1 MVTLTQLKETA
12 LAFAETSEEPH
23 FEKTSFRVCKKI
35 FATYNQKENRA
46 CIKLSPIDQNVF
58 ASFDKNIFVPVP
70 NKWGLQGW
78 TLVYLAL
85 VPKEMFVDALTCA
98 YNQVAPKRLRV
109 MNHTP

>member
-1 MVTLTQLKETA
+1 MVNYNLLQKAA
-12 LAFAETSEEPH
+12 LSFAETTEEPH

-58 ASFDKNIFVPVP
+58 ASFGKNIFVPVP

-78 TLVYLAL
+78 TLVNFSD
-85 VPKEMFVDALTCA
+85 VPEEMFLDALTCA
-98 YNQVAPKRLRV
+98 YNEVAPKRLQK
-109 MNHTP
+109 